1 MFFSPEEVL
10 EKFPSALKAGEFAV
24 YYQPQFSHSTGRLIG
39 SEALVR
45 WISPEH
51 GIVPPLDFIPVLEEN
66 RRIPELDAYVFE
78 QVCRFLRKMLDKNLS
93 VVRISVNLSRC
104 DVIEPDFIQR

>member
-66 RRIPELDAYVFE
+66 HAPNIVMVNKPMIGFYELE
-78 QVCRFLRKMLDKNLS
+78 QSIKREGYTFTFLFRFH
-93 VVRISVNLSRC
+93 
-104 DVIEPDFIQR
+104 